1 MGLVA
6 PVVVTRRVTRVPVG
20 RWKYRSGVTRYIAIS
35 VAVRRALEA
44 AGIPGTHVDVV
55 PSAVPPPAPAEVGT
69 ARGPL
74 GLAPHESLLVAV
86 TALTPEKGVETLVET
101 AATLAARGIRCRLV
115 IAGEGPLRRRLEARA
130 RALRAPVRFIGQAAD
145 PGPLLRAADLMV
157 HAPWTEGLGTAV
169 LDALARGL
177 PIVAT
182 RVGGIPEMV
191 TAGVGSL
198 VPPGD
203 VEALADAVVGWLDRP
218 ERIEAAR
225 RAGPRIAARF
235 SIGRMVEGTMKTYAT
250 AVAATACAPEGS

>member
-1 MGLVA
+1 M
-6 PVVVTRRVTRVPVG
+6 
-20 RWKYRSGVTRYIAIS
+20 TRYIAIS
-35 VAVRRALEA
+35 AAVRRALEA

-55 PSAVPPPAPAEVGT
+55 PSAVPPPAPAEVGA

-182 RVGGIPEMV
+182 WVGGIPEMV

-198 VPPGD
+198 VPPGN

-235 SIGRMVEGTMKTYAT
+235 SIGRMVEGTLKTYAT
-250 AVAATACAPEGS
+250 AVAATAYAPEGS